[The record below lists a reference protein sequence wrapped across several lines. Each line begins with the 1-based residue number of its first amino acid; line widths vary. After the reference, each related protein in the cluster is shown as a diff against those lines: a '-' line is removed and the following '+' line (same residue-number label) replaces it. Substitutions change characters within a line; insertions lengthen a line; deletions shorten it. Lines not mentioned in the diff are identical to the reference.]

1 MSRERRREM
10 VDREHPGLST
20 VRQCALLGISR
31 SSVYYRPRAPSQK
44 DLALMKQIDQQYLAT
59 PFYGSRRTKVWL
71 GRQGHWLNRKR
82 VQRLMRTL
90 GLQVI
95 YRRPRT
101 SKPAPGHKVYPYL
114 LGGMEIT
121 GPNQVWAA
129 DITYIPM
136 ARGFLYLV
144 ASMDW
149 YSRYVVAWR
158 LSNTLDADFC
168 VETLEE
174 ALSKGKPEVF
184 NTDQG
189 SQFTSEGFTEL
200 LEEHGVSISMDGKGR
215 YTDNIFVERLW
226 RTVKYEE
233 VYLKAY
239 SDGREAKDGLEAY
252 FHFYNTQ
259 RPHQALGYRTPAEVF
274 SGDSVQSD
282 EQSKERR
289 WPASRALVYLGKTAG
304 PSLITLPQC
313 CPTDG
318 VHLKVTLEGL
328 KDARGIAEIVSV
340 QNQFSLSH
348 TEDEKELLPYLTE
361 HNIAYLPYSPLG
373 GGGLLKD
380 PRFLRIAQRTNLAP
394 AQLALAWIIT
404 KWPTAIPIPGTSDL
418 THLDENLSAASVFL
432 PQELVSELDALC

>member
-1 MSRERRREM
+1 MVGSHQRPDAARLYIFIMVLGYSRHM
-10 VDREHPGLST
+10 FVLVTPHLDQKNWVKAHVL
-20 VRQCALLGISR
+20 AFDFLGGVPARVVLDNLKTGVLKADI
-31 SSVYYRPRAPSQK
+31 
-44 DLALMKQIDQQYLAT
+44 LMKQIDQQYLAT
-59 PFYGSRRTKVWL
+59 PFYGSRRMKVWL
-71 GRQGHWLNRKR
+71 GRQGHWVNRKR

-144 ASMDW
+144 AIMDW

-174 ALSKGKPEVF
+174 ALGKGKPEVF

-239 SDGREAKDGLEAY
+239 INGREAKDGLEAY

-289 WPASRALVYLGKTAG
+289 WPPSRALVYLEKGG
-304 PSLITLPQC
+304 TL
-313 CPTDG
+313 T
-318 VHLKVTLEGL
+318 
-328 KDARGIAEIVSV
+328 
-340 QNQFSLSH
+340 
-348 TEDEKELLPYLTE
+348 
-361 HNIAYLPYSPLG
+361 
-373 GGGLLKD
+373 
-380 PRFLRIAQRTNLAP
+380 
-394 AQLALAWIIT
+394 
-404 KWPTAIPIPGTSDL
+404 
-418 THLDENLSAASVFL
+418 
-432 PQELVSELDALC
+432 